1 MQTETPATA
10 SASEPRA
17 QLTSH
22 EHELASALAGFRAN
36 LRVARSTIAV
46 SPDACATGRDIQGT
60 YPKEQTPRILLETCF
75 RTGVCSC
82 RYLPVLN
89 EIFP

>member
-1 MQTETPATA
+1 VQTETPATT
-10 SASEPRA
+10 SASEPGA

-22 EHELASALAGFRAN
+22 ESELASALASFRAN
-36 LRVARSTIAV
+36 PRVARITIAV

-60 YPKEQTPRILLETCF
+60 YPKEQTPRIPLETCS
-75 RTGVCSC
+75 RTGGCTC

>member
-1 MQTETPATA
+1 MQTETPA
-10 SASEPRA
+10 SASERGA

-22 EHELASALAGFRAN
+22 ESELASALAGFRAN
-36 LRVARSTIAV
+36 PRVARITIAI

-60 YPKEQTPRILLETCF
+60 YPKEQTPRIPLETCS
-75 RTGVCSC
+75 RTGGCTC